1 MLPDP
6 FSRLLSFAT
15 VNYGQ
20 ITALFAVYDGDI
32 RRLCAVYVMVNRS
45 I

>member
-15 VNYGQ
+15 VIYVQ
-20 ITALFAVYDGDI
+20 ATAFFAVYDGDF

-45 I
+45 K